1 MLLYGPHSPSY
12 VQWGPV
18 EEAELLGDFW
28 GVGAY
33 RALRGS
39 PNTGDPPTLPHGGRD
54 GGDINGGG
62 AGELRI
68 GVNSCRNGQWGALT
82 GGQRGAQ
89 SPQQQ
94 EGAQHGGGSGWV
106 LLPGLK
112 YPPWEFLHPP
122 PTPGEGGMGT
132 GRDGGGEWGGRGG

>member
-1 MLLYGPHSPSY
+1 MVPFGCLGGGLTPVLLYGPHSPSY

-62 AGELRI
+62 QE
-68 GVNSCRNGQWGALT
+68 SC
-82 GGQRGAQ
+82 
-89 SPQQQ
+89 
-94 EGAQHGGGSGWV
+94 
-106 LLPGLK
+106 GL
-112 YPPWEFLHPP
+112 
-122 PTPGEGGMGT
+122 G
-132 GRDGGGEWGGRGG
+132 

>member
-62 AGELRI
+62 GRRAAD
-68 GVNSCRNGQWGALT
+68 WG
-82 GGQRGAQ
+82 
-89 SPQQQ
+89 
-94 EGAQHGGGSGWV
+94 
-106 LLPGLK
+106 
-112 YPPWEFLHPP
+112 EFLQKWAMGGTHRRAARGTEPP
-122 PTPGEGGMGT
+122 AA
-132 GRDGGGEWGGRGG
+132 GGRTAWRGERLGAAARP